1 MRKRIMGFMLISSL
15 AVCICGCDGQVS
27 AGNNPD
33 NPDLPTEDTETK
45 PSIFDNVIAGEPVN
59 EIESLYDFTE
69 LLQQKDLTL
78 ITACPLGENELLAVY
93 SGNDNSMVV
102 SYDISSGEEE
112 FKFEIEEAVISEAA
126 VVNAVNEE
134 FAYVMDV
141 TNENIIYLDLHDK
154 GYEVIKLESIPD
166 SIVIMD
172 EGEQF
177 FYTIEDDCNV
187 YQYTRATG
195 NRISVFDAADMVED
209 IEVKYVVAGSNT
221 LIVEVSSDNYSGY
234 ASLSLELQ
242 ELSPLEDMTGEL
254 LYSGNEYIYTSPDK
268 EATIIIYNPM
278 TPRLFK
284 EFYLDNTDEINNI
297 KLFKD
302 TPYIISKV
310 EDDTE
315 TVLRFYNIDKGI
327 MENILILDASYS
339 VSDIE
344 FYSHTNNILIKLN
357 DGNEGCK
364 ILIWNTEIID
374 NIIE

>member
-1 MRKRIMGFMLISSL
+1 MRKQIMGLMVTGSL
-15 AVCICGCDGQVS
+15 ALCICGCDGQVS

-33 NPDLPTEDTETK
+33 NQDFPTEETETN
-45 PSIFDNVIAGEPVN
+45 PTIFDNIIAGEPVN

-69 LLQQKDLTL
+69 LLQRDDLTL
-78 ITACPLGENELLAVY
+78 ITACPLDDNELLAVY
-93 SGNDNSMVV
+93 SGDNTSLIA
-102 SYDISSGEEE
+102 SYDVSSGDEE
-112 FKFEIEEAVISEAA
+112 FKVEMKDIVIAKDA
-126 VVNAVNEE
+126 VVNAVNED
-134 FAYVMDV
+134 FAYIMDV
-141 TNENIIYLDLHDK
+141 NNENIIYFDLHDK
-154 GYEVIKLESIPD
+154 SYEVIELEHIPD

-177 FYTIEDDCNV
+177 FYTIEGDCNV
-187 YQYTRATG
+187 YQYTTATG
-195 NRISVFDAADMVED
+195 NRISVFDASDMVED

-242 ELSPLEDMTGEL
+242 EFSPLEDMSGEL
-254 LYSGNEYIYTSPDK
+254 LYSGNEYVYTSPEK

-284 EFYLDNTDEINNI
+284 EFYLDNIAEINNI
-297 KLFKD
+297 RLFKD

-327 MENILILDASYS
+327 MENILTLDVSDC

-344 FYSHTNNILIKLN
+344 FYSSTNNVMIKI
-357 DGNEGCK
+357 DDRSEGCK

>member
-1 MRKRIMGFMLISSL
+1 MRKQIMGLMVTGSL
-15 AVCICGCDGQVS
+15 ALCICGCDGQVS

-33 NPDLPTEDTETK
+33 NQDFPTEETETN
-45 PSIFDNVIAGEPVN
+45 PTIFDNIIAGEPVN

-69 LLQQKDLTL
+69 LLQRDDLTL
-78 ITACPLGENELLAVY
+78 ITACPLDDNELLAVY
-93 SGNDNSMVV
+93 SGDNTSLIA
-102 SYDISSGEEE
+102 SYDVSSGDEE
-112 FKFEIEEAVISEAA
+112 FKVEMKDIVIAKDA
-126 VVNAVNEE
+126 VVNAVNED
-134 FAYVMDV
+134 FAYIMDV
-141 TNENIIYLDLHDK
+141 NNENIIYFDLHDK
-154 GYEVIKLESIPD
+154 SYEVIELEHIPD

-187 YQYTRATG
+187 YQYTTATG
-195 NRISVFDAADMVED
+195 NRISVFDASDMVED

-242 ELSPLEDMTGEL
+242 ELSPLEDMSGEL
-254 LYSGNEYIYTSPDK
+254 LYSGNEYVYTSPEK

-284 EFYLDNTDEINNI
+284 EFYLDNIAEINNI
-297 KLFKD
+297 RLFKD

-327 MENILILDASYS
+327 MENILTLDVSDC

-344 FYSHTNNILIKLN
+344 FYSSTNNVMIKI
-357 DGNEGCK
+357 DDRSEDCK